1 MIFDKIKNLGIF
13 KEELNHY
20 YLQKTLAI
28 QINNS
33 IAINDI
39 ANEICN

>member
-1 MIFDKIKNLGIF
+1 MVFDKIKNLGIF
-13 KEELNHY
+13 KEELNNY

-28 QINNS
+28 LINNS

-39 ANEICN
+39 SE